1 MHATIPGCLK
11 RNVVLGE
18 GGAMNSGFQD
28 GIVGTLT
35 LLCFQKVVVY
45 VCYSTP
51 MNFKGQPLGVVS
63 LLPPWDLGIELR
75 LSRAFTL

>member
-1 MHATIPGCLK
+1 MS
-11 RNVVLGE
+11 LGL
-18 GGAMNSGFQD
+18 QD

-45 VCYSTP
+45 VRYSTP